1 MAHTQTNVDNRKT
14 RLALNNIISIL
25 KNLVSNNTSKIDS
38 VRINN
43 KAKVNANPNSKHK
56 RIKLIRASISSNWA
70 KAKRV

>member
-25 KNLVSNNTSKIDS
+25 KNLVS
-38 VRINN
+38 NN